1 VVTASAFVQSLTKEL
16 EPLTKR
22 ILDHPFIKD
31 AESGKLGR
39 DRLRQFVE
47 EQYHIIT
54 GDFRSLAL
62 YTAFAPEMWI
72 QDFFLGILNAERKAY
87 DNLVKLGKAFDV
99 SLEDMM
105 NSEPTPGAFAFT
117 NYFTRLAT
125 HGSIGQV
132 ASAMVLDLD
141 VWGANCHKLS
151 EALRKR
157 YGLKTEDTSFLD
169 AFYPIPADFR
179 DHGLKIIDYYLKRE
193 GEERKM
199 KESARLALEYELM
212 FWDAVYSV

>member
-1 VVTASAFVQSLTKEL
+1 MTKGDSFVQSLAREL
-16 EPLTKR
+16 EPLARR
-22 ILDHPFIKD
+22 ILDHAFIKD
-31 AESGKLGR
+31 AEAGRLGR
-39 DRLRQFVE
+39 EKLRQFVK

-54 GDFRSLAL
+54 GDFRNLAL

-72 QDFFLGILNAERKAY
+72 QDFFLGVLNAERKAY
-87 DNLVKLGKAFDV
+87 DNLIRLGKAFDV
-99 SLEDMM
+99 SLDEMIRA
-105 NSEPTPGAFAFT
+105 EPTPGAFAFT

-141 VWGANCHKLS
+141 VWGTNCHRLS

-157 YGLKTEDTSFLD
+157 YGLKADDTGYLD
-169 AFYPIPADFR
+169 AFYPIPPEFR
-179 DHGLKIIDYYLKRE
+179 DHGIRIIECYLKEE

-199 KESARLALEYELM
+199 RESARLTLEYELM
-212 FWDAVYSV
+212 FWDTVHGG